1 MQIYVIEDHDVPLA
15 KFSVWYRVGSI
26 DETEGIT
33 GISHM
38 LEHSMFL
45 GTETLEKDQIHKLV
59 KKVGG
64 ITNAGTYYDFTMYY
78 EEVPSAKLEL
88 AIALEADR
96 MRNLNFTKESFQNE
110 RSVVRQERRRRIENN
125 FFRSALEEIQAKAF
139 KDSGL
144 HHQIIGW
151 GEDIDNFT
159 REKAMNYYKEY
170 YAPNNA
176 VAIVAGDV
184 DPDNVHKL
192 VKKYFGDYKEE
203 KVTRR
208 KQKEL
213 QQKEERFIEI
223 EKVTRLPVLAML
235 YKVPGGN
242 HPDFPVITALMD
254 ILVNNPNSR
263 VKDKLKREKRLI
275 MQAGGMPLNLR
286 IPGYCMLFAIP
297 MSEKNMD
304 KVKDGID
311 KEISKIIKNG
321 VKDKELRRIKKS
333 TMKEMIFM
341 QKDKTNFTR
350 VIAGNVIRFD
360 NPNLYK
366 RNLEIIKNLTSE
378 DIQRIAK
385 KYFSKNNRTVGYVVP
400 KKNEKKNNK

>member
-1 MQIYVIEDHDVPLA
+1 
-15 KFSVWYRVGSI
+15 
-26 DETEGIT
+26 
-33 GISHM
+33 
-38 LEHSMFL
+38 
-45 GTETLEKDQIHKLV
+45 
-59 KKVGG
+59 
-64 ITNAGTYYDFTMYY
+64 
-78 EEVPSAKLEL
+78 
-88 AIALEADR
+88 